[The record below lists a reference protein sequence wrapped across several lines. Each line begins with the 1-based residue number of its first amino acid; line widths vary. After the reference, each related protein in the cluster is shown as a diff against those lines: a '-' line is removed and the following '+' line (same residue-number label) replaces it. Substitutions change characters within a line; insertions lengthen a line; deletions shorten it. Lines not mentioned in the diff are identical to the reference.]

1 MCGHRHDRLQLMRQS
16 LGGRLP
22 TGSHSWPGFAIDRCT
37 DVSLTIRRGIQADAA
52 RLSELAA
59 RTFRET
65 FAAENRP
72 EDVAL
77 HVVQAYGISQQVAE
91 LVDPRIT
98 TLLAEVDEQLA
109 GYAQLR
115 SSTIPE
121 CVTGDA
127 PLELWRLYIAQLW
140 QGQGVAQ
147 ALLGSVEMEA
157 RRRGARTLWLG
168 VWERNERAKAF
179 YRKCG
184 FADVG
189 SHVFVVGADAQTDR
203 ILVRPVPNEPC
214 AA

>member
-1 MCGHRHDRLQLMRQS
+1 M
-16 LGGRLP
+16 
-22 TGSHSWPGFAIDRCT
+22 
-37 DVSLTIRRGIQADAA
+37 SLTIRRGIQADAA

-157 RRRGARTLWLG
+157 RRRGARARCGLGYGSAMSERRRFTVSAALRTWGHMCLWSA
-168 VWERNERAKAF
+168 RTRRRIAF
-179 YRKCG
+179 WSGRSQTSP
-184 FADVG
+184 APPNQQM
-189 SHVFVVGADAQTDR
+189 QTDR
-203 ILVRPVPNEPC
+203 PIG
-214 AA
+214 A